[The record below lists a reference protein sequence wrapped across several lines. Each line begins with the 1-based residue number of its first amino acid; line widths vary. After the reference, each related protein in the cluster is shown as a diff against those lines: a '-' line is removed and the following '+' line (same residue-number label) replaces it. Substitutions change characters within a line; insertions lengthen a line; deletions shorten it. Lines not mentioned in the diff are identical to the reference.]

1 MNPVEATTLRLESSI
16 DLCRARS
23 SDRVTFTRP
32 RRTLAISLTG
42 RWCALNC
49 AHCGGHYLRGM
60 VDIRRAD
67 AAGRTS
73 CLISGGCDLDGRVPV
88 TSCMGHVARLRP
100 GRMMN
105 WHVGCISEDD
115 MRQIAPFADVI
126 SFDFVGDDAT
136 IREVYGL
143 PHTVDEYVHTY
154 TLIRHFVPVVPH
166 LTLGLRGGR
175 FSGEHSAVER
185 LVQLEPE
192 ALVLLVLIPT
202 RGTRYSGCC
211 PPLLSEVASFFRFAR
226 ASLPTTPLY
235 LGCMRPGG
243 AYRRELDRLAVDAG
257 LDKIVN
263 PAPTALRAAHSL
275 GLAVKWEDECCVI
288 HRP

>member
-1 MNPVEATTLRLESSI
+1 
-16 DLCRARS
+16 
-23 SDRVTFTRP
+23 
-32 RRTLAISLTG
+32 
-42 RWCALNC
+42 
-49 AHCGGHYLRGM
+49 M
-60 VDIRRAD
+60 VDIRRAN

-73 CLISGGCDLDGRVPV
+73 CLISGGCDLHGRVPV
-88 TSCMGHVARLRP
+88 TPYIGHVARLRP

-105 WHVGCISEDD
+105 WHVGLVSEDEI
-115 MRQIAPFADVI
+115 RQIAPLADVI

-154 TLIRHFVPVVPH
+154 TLIRRFVPVVPH

-175 FSGEHSAVER
+175 LSGEHGAIER
-185 LVQLEPE
+185 LVHLEPQ

-202 RGTRYSGCC
+202 PGTRYSGCS
-211 PPLLSEVASFFRFAR
+211 PPPLSEVASFFRFAR
-226 ASLPTTPLY
+226 ARLPNTPVY

-243 AYRRELDRLAVDAG
+243 AYRRELDRLAVEAG

-263 PAPTALRAAHSL
+263 PAPSAVSAAKSW
-275 GLAVKWEDECCVI
+275 GRTVEWEDECCAI
-288 HRP
+288 HRE